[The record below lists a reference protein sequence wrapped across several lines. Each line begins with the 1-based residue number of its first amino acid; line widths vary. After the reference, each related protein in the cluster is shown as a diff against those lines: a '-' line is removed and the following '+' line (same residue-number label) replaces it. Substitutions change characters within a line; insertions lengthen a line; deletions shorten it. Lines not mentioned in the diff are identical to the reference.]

1 MWDIPQVSPLYP
13 YFFSLDVDVFGSS
26 EWVLWEQNNHM
37 IVTFQAAVDGRRDP
51 LITVSVDDSP
61 LLSFSRDGQPMAWV
75 VARGNRWT
83 VTKNAL
89 TWEEYLEAVQ
99 GPEALEL

>member
-1 MWDIPQVSPLYP
+1 
-13 YFFSLDVDVFGSS
+13 
-26 EWVLWEQNNHM
+26 M
-37 IVTFQAAVDGRRDP
+37 IVTLQAAIDSRREA

-83 VTKNAL
+83 VTKNAP
-89 TWEEYLEAVQ
+89 TWEEYLESVQ